1 MKSPKKAST
10 SKTTKSSKTGTDKA
24 KAKGP
29 AGKDPIAP
37 KSRIIDDEDDDLDM
51 DLGVDEF
58 DADFDDDFDDDD
70 F

>member
-10 SKTTKSSKTGTDKA
+10 TKTTKSSKTGTDKA
-24 KAKGP
+24 KAKTTP
-29 AGKDPIAP
+29 TKDSIAP
-37 KSRIIDDEDDDLDM
+37 KTRIIDDEDDDLDM

>member
-37 KSRIIDDEDDDLDM
+37 KSRIIDDEDDD
-51 DLGVDEF
+51 F
-58 DADFDDDFDDDD
+58 
-70 F
+70 